1 MFKSAV
7 IDMNG
12 MIWVL
17 MIWLP
22 NVIGH
27 CENELCNGR
36 HEIGDKLEDLFGALG
51 AFDEPC
57 ICQQELKISYFD
69 FPPYTYKSRN
79 DRVEGLIPGKE
90 DQLTEYIATYLTVCT
105 MYH

>member
-1 MFKSAV
+1 MFKIAV

-22 NVIGH
+22 NVRGH
-27 CENELCNGR
+27 CKNELCNGR
-36 HEIGDKLEDLFGALG
+36 HEIGDKLEELFGALG
-51 AFDEPC
+51 EFDEPC
-57 ICQQELKISYFD
+57 ICQQERKVRYFD
-69 FPPYTYKSRN
+69 CPPYTYKSKN
-79 DRVEGLIPGKE
+79 DRVESLIPVKE